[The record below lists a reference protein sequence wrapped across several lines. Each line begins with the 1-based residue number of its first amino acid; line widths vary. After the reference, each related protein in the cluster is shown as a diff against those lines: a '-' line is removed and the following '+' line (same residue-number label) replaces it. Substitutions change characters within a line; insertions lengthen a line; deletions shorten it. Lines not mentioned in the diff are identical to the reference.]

1 MMDYITIIII
11 AIVVL
16 LLAKFVLNLNIKR
29 IIELIINIL
38 LGIVVLWLINRF
50 GGTYGISIPIN
61 IITALVVGIL
71 GLPGVIILLLLNL
84 IGII

>member
-1 MMDYITIIII
+1 MNYLTIILT

-16 LLAKFVLNLNIKR
+16 LLAKFVFHVSIKR
-29 IIELIINIL
+29 IIELIINII
-38 LGIVVLWLINRF
+38 LGIIVLWIINKF
-50 GGTYGISIPIN
+50 GGSLGINIPLN
-61 IITALVVGIL
+61 IITGLVVGIL

>member
-1 MMDYITIIII
+1 MDYIQIIII

-50 GGTYGISIPIN
+50 GGSLGISIPIN
-61 IITALVVGIL
+61 LITALVVGVL

>member
-1 MMDYITIIII
+1 MNYLTIILT

-16 LLAKFVLNLNIKR
+16 LLAKFVFHVNLKR

-38 LGIVVLWLINRF
+38 LGIIVLWLINKF
-50 GGTYGISIPIN
+50 GGSLGISIPVN

>member
-1 MMDYITIIII
+1 MNYLTIILA

-16 LLAKFVLNLNIKR
+16 LLAKFVFHVNVKR
-29 IIELIINIL
+29 IIELIINIV
-38 LGIVVLWLINRF
+38 LGIVVLWLINKF
-50 GGTYGISIPIN
+50 GGSLGINIPIN
-61 IITALVVGIL
+61 IITGLVVGIL

>member
-1 MMDYITIIII
+1 MNYLTMIIT

-16 LLAKFVLNLNIKR
+16 LIAKFLLHVNVRRL
-29 IIELIINIL
+29 IELVINIV
-38 LGIVVLWLINRF
+38 LGIIILWLLNRF
-50 GGTYGISIPIN
+50 GGSLGISIPIN

-71 GLPGVIILLLLNL
+71 GVPGVIILLLLNL

>member
-1 MMDYITIIII
+1 MNYLTIILT

-16 LLAKFVLNLNIKR
+16 LLAKFVFHVNLKR
-29 IIELIINIL
+29 IIELVINIL
-38 LGIVVLWLINRF
+38 LGIVVLWLINKF
-50 GGTYGISIPIN
+50 GGSLGISIPIN
-61 IITALVVGIL
+61 IITGLVVGVL

>member
-1 MMDYITIIII
+1 MNYLTMIIT

-16 LLAKFVLNLNIKR
+16 LIAKFLLHVNVRRL
-29 IIELIINIL
+29 IELIINII
-38 LGIVVLWLINRF
+38 LGLVILWLLNRF
-50 GGTYGISIPIN
+50 GGSLGISIPIN

-71 GLPGVIILLLLNL
+71 GVPGVIILLLLNL

>member
-1 MMDYITIIII
+1 MDYIQIIII

-38 LGIVVLWLINRF
+38 LGIIVLWLINRF
-50 GGTYGISIPIN
+50 GGSLGISIPIN

>member
-1 MMDYITIIII
+1 MNYLTIILT

-16 LLAKFVLNLNIKR
+16 LLAKFVFHVNLKR
-29 IIELIINIL
+29 IIELVINIL
-38 LGIVVLWLINRF
+38 LGIVVLWLINKF
-50 GGTYGISIPIN
+50 GGSLGISIPIN
-61 IITALVVGIL
+61 IITGLVVGIL

>member
-1 MMDYITIIII
+1 MNYLTIIL
-11 AIVVL
+11 AAAVVL
-16 LLAKFVLNLNIKR
+16 LLAKFVLHVNTRRLV
-29 IIELIINIL
+29 ELIINIL
-38 LGIVVLWLINRF
+38 LGIIVLWLINRF
-50 GGTYGISIPIN
+50 GGSLGIAIPIN

>member
-1 MMDYITIIII
+1 MDYIQIIII

-29 IIELIINIL
+29 IIELIVNIL
-38 LGIVVLWLINRF
+38 LGIIVLWLINRF
-50 GGTYGISIPIN
+50 GGSLGISIPIN